1 MKIMK
6 IIWIM
11 LATLARNLV
20 AGSMTGL
27 ANTAESAMS
36 LVGLANKFESG
47 EEWVQVAPYGDF
59 PHSRGI
65 QRVDRKAADAMVNHF
80 SRLSSKLARRFGGLP
95 FYIGHPDHPDHAKE
109 FPDQRAYGWVN
120 SLETREDGIYAKVE
134 WSAPGKELLTNSHFK
149 FLSPHWNADT
159 SIEGGKKVLRPVEL
173 VSIGLTNKPNLPVN
187 PLANE
192 AENTTICMKELI
204 IKLFGLANE
213 ATDED
218 IKTRLTAA
226 AAAMTALANAQSE
239 LTTAKTSLSN
249 EQGQRTTFENQFK
262 AERRERCVLLVNE
275 AIREGRVAPEKK
287 DEWVTKLEKDFEAGK
302 TALANEVRSGRA
314 IKTEA
319 RTREQGGRRSGFA
332 NISDAREQ
340 FDALVNEK
348 VRAGI
353 DFDTAYNTVKKQK
366 PELYKSMSTPE
377 RSED

>member
-1 MKIMK
+1 MKIM
-6 IIWIM
+6 IICF
-11 LATLARNLV
+11 LTFLKNLLTSNLT
-20 AGSMTGL
+20 AL
-27 ANTAESAMS
+27 ANTAKESIG
-36 LVGLANKFESG
+36 LVGLVNRFESG
-47 EEWVQVAPYGDF
+47 SDGFVQLSPFGDF
-59 PHSRGI
+59 QHAKGV
-65 QRVDRKAADAMVNHF
+65 QRIDRAAGEAMANHF
-80 SRLSSKLARRFGGLP
+80 NKISSKLARLFLGVP
-95 FYIGHPDHPDHAKE
+95 FYIGHPDVAGLANEYPDRK
-109 FPDQRAYGWVN
+109 AYGWVKA
-120 SLETREDGIYAKVE
+120 LEVREDGLYGKVD
-134 WSAPGKELLTNSHFK
+134 WSTPGKELLENAHFK
-149 FLSPHWNADT
+149 SLSPYFQGEP
-159 SIEGGKKVLRPVEL
+159 IGFEKGKQVFRPVEL
-173 VSIGLTNKPNLPVN
+173 TSVGLTNHPNLPVN

-192 AENTTICMKELI
+192 AETESKIMEKALLI
-204 IKLFGLANE
+204 ALLGLANE
-213 ATDED
+213 ANEEQ
-218 IKTRLTAA
+218 IKTKITSLVNSQNETA
-226 AAAMTALANAQSE
+226 TVR
-239 LTTAKTSLSN
+239 TSLSN
-249 EQGQRTTFENQFK
+249 EVTAHSTTKGNLTSLENQFK